1 MKVLLSGYYGFGN
14 IGDEAVLEA
23 IKAGIKA
30 HDLNAQIDVLPTN
43 RNAWPEIFSK
53 IAGTDLLISGGGTL
67 FQNATRG
74 RSLLY
79 YLGIV
84 WLAKL
89 MRKKVI
95 IFAQGFGPLN
105 GSIYQSL
112 TRYVLNK
119 VDSITLR
126 DEVSKTAMQKI
137 GINQPEIKVTADP
150 SFSLAVPGKEIGTK
164 ILQLEGVGTDRPRLG
179 IALRANPANQQL
191 LPVIEWLVKQYNY
204 HPVFL
209 PFKCPED
216 IEAAQTLQKELKVPS
231 TLIFRVCT
239 VEEMLSLVGNMD
251 ILIGMR
257 LHSLI
262 FSAMNAVPMVGL
274 SYDPKVEAFMQSI
287 GQPCVQM
294 DKMAGLEEKLNA
306 VIKNRE
312 GIKEELLKKKE
323 ELKEKELLN
332 FSFLNSPPS
341 PSLKKRGGEIDFSGI
356 KVDNVTLAEAVAK
369 VEVMIDKKSPHL
381 IVTPNPEIIVA
392 AQNDSELKNIMNSAA
407 LRVPDGISMVVVSR
421 ILGRPLKE
429 RVSGIDLMLKLVEV
443 SAKKGY
449 RLFLLG
455 SAPGVAEE
463 AANKLKNRFPSLQ
476 IVGTQDGF
484 FGLPAGQAGDDSKI
498 IQKIK
503 NAQPD
508 ILFVGLGGGKQER
521 WLKRHLQEL
530 GISVCMT
537 IGGSLDVISGR
548 KQRAPKWIQAL
559 YIEWLYRL
567 ITEPNRWKRQLA
579 LPKFLWLMFRS

>member
-30 HDLNAQIDVLPTN
+30 HDLNAQIDVFPTN
-43 RNAWPEIFSK
+43 RNAWPEIFYK

-112 TRYVLNK
+112 TSYVLNK

-164 ILQLEGVGTDRPRLG
+164 ILQLEGVVTDRPRLG

-191 LPVIEWLVKQYNY
+191 IPVIDWLVKQYNY
-204 HPVFL
+204 YPVFL
-209 PFKCPED
+209 PFKCPD
-216 IEAAQTLQKELKVPS
+216 DVEAAQTLQKELKVPS

-262 FSAMNAVPMVGL
+262 FAAMNAVPMVGL

-287 GQPCVQM
+287 GQPCVKLDEM
-294 DKMAGLEEKLNA
+294 ERLEKKLEE
-306 VIKNRE
+306 VIINKNRTRA
-312 GIKEELLKKKE
+312 ELTMKREDLR
-323 ELKEKELLN
+323 EK
-332 FSFLNSPPS
+332 
-341 PSLKKRGGEIDFSGI
+341 
-356 KVDNVTLAEAVAK
+356 AVAAF
-369 VEVMIDKKSPHL
+369 SL
-381 IVTPNPEIIVA
+381 VA
-392 AQNDSELKNIMNSAA
+392 
-407 LRVPDGISMVVVSR
+407 
-421 ILGRPLKE
+421 
-429 RVSGIDLMLKLVEV
+429 
-443 SAKKGY
+443 
-449 RLFLLG
+449 
-455 SAPGVAEE
+455 
-463 AANKLKNRFPSLQ
+463 SL
-476 IVGTQDGF
+476 
-484 FGLPAGQAGDDSKI
+484 
-498 IQKIK
+498 
-503 NAQPD
+503 
-508 ILFVGLGGGKQER
+508 
-521 WLKRHLQEL
+521 
-530 GISVCMT
+530 
-537 IGGSLDVISGR
+537 
-548 KQRAPKWIQAL
+548 
-559 YIEWLYRL
+559 
-567 ITEPNRWKRQLA
+567 
-579 LPKFLWLMFRS
+579 